1 MDWLLRQDPQPEI
14 VFAATSAKAHQ
25 ATAPRY
31 AEAGFQSVDL
41 TPAHLGPMVCPPV
54 NGDAHI
60 DAPNV
65 SGASWRIRGGM
76 PILAPTPPRFGEPA
90 FVLSAAQPGRI
101 GVDLVASGVA
111 QPLPRPIRLIA
122 CIS

>member
-1 MDWLLRQDPQPEI
+1 MVALR
-14 VFAATSAKAHQ
+14 V
-25 ATAPRY
+25 
-31 AEAGFQSVDL
+31 
-41 TPAHLGPMVCPPV
+41 
-54 NGDAHI
+54 GDRLAI

-76 PILAPTPPRFGEPA
+76 PILAPTTPRFGEPA

-122 CIS
+122 CVS